1 MILGEI
7 LWQALGV
14 VVTLGVLVALVVIC
28 ERGRH

>member
-14 VVTLGVLVALVVIC
+14 VVALGVLVALVVIC
-28 ERGRH
+28 ERERH